1 MSTKRI
7 IKNVLSEAKKKKEK
21 EENYHK
27 KLQKLDR
34 DILMDYIM
42 SGGDPDDKFAEFLLK
57 ANNIPVWNETLGFFR
72 ELLRLNENLD
82 TNKPEDI
89 IIPKIKKYNVY
100 YTVEVKEYKRE
111 FWKVPVM
118 AYSED
123 EVNERLG
130 DDIEYWNGD
139 NYDYDVTDSES
150 YDSRVTD
157 IEEE

>member
-21 EENYHK
+21 KEDYHK

-34 DILMDYIM
+34 DILLDYIT

-57 ANNIPVWNETLGFFR
+57 ANNILVFPETIGFFR

-82 TNKPEDI
+82 TNRPEDI

-100 YTVEVKEYKRE
+100 YKVEVKEWKEEY
-111 FWKVPVM
+111 WKVPVM

-123 EVNERLG
+123 EINERLG
-130 DDIEYWNGD
+130 DDIEFWNGD
-139 NYDYDVTDSES
+139 NYDYHVSDSETLDVDVTDI
-150 YDSRVTD
+150 V
-157 IEEE
+157 EE

>member
-21 EENYHK
+21 KEDYHK

-34 DILMDYIM
+34 DILLDYIT

-57 ANNIPVWNETLGFFR
+57 ANNILVFPETIGFFR

-82 TNKPEDI
+82 ANKPEDI

-100 YTVEVKEYKRE
+100 YKVEVKEWKEEY
-111 FWKVPVM
+111 WKVPVM

-123 EVNERLG
+123 EINERLG
-130 DDIEYWNGD
+130 DDIEFWNGD
-139 NYDYDVTDSES
+139 NYDYHVSDSETLDVDVTDI
-150 YDSRVTD
+150 V
-157 IEEE
+157 EE

>member
-7 IKNVLSEAKKKKEK
+7 IKNVLSEAKNKKEK
-21 EENYHK
+21 KEDYHK

-34 DILMDYIM
+34 DILLDYIT

-57 ANNIPVWNETLGFFR
+57 ANNILVFPETIGFFR

-82 TNKPEDI
+82 TNRPEDI

-100 YTVEVKEYKRE
+100 YKVEVKEWKEEY
-111 FWKVPVM
+111 WKVPVM

-123 EVNERLG
+123 EINERLG
-130 DDIEYWNGD
+130 DDIEFWNGD
-139 NYDYDVTDSES
+139 NYDYHVSDSETLDVDVTDI
-150 YDSRVTD
+150 V
-157 IEEE
+157 EE

>member
-21 EENYHK
+21 KEDYHK

-34 DILMDYIM
+34 DILLDYIT

-57 ANNIPVWNETLGFFR
+57 ANNILVFP
-72 ELLRLNENLD
+72 ENLD
-82 TNKPEDI
+82 TNRPEDI

-150 YDSRVTD
+150 YDTRVTD

>member
-1 MSTKRI
+1 M
-7 IKNVLSEAKKKKEK
+7 
-21 EENYHK
+21 
-27 KLQKLDR
+27 
-34 DILMDYIM
+34 
-42 SGGDPDDKFAEFLLK
+42 
-57 ANNIPVWNETLGFFR
+57 
-72 ELLRLNENLD
+72 D
-82 TNKPEDI
+82 TNRPEDI

-150 YDSRVTD
+150 YDTRVTD